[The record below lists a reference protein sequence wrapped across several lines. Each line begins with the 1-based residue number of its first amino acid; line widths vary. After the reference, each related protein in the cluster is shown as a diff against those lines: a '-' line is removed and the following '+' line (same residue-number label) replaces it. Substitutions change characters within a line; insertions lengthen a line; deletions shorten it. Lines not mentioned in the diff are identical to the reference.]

1 MADKRLKYPKIYA
14 PKPEKPVE
22 RTSLSPASYKPT
34 ESFLNTQTVKP
45 KVYISKYKYENFIN
59 SDIKKKKWVPGAGTY
74 KFSEKGEN
82 FLTKGAAR
90 GWK

>member
-1 MADKRLKYPKIYA
+1 
-14 PKPEKPVE
+14 
-22 RTSLSPASYKPT
+22 
-34 ESFLNTQTVKP
+34 VKP

-59 SDIKKKKWVPGAGTY
+59 SDIKSKKWVPGAGTY

-82 FLTKGAAR
+82 FLTKGAAK